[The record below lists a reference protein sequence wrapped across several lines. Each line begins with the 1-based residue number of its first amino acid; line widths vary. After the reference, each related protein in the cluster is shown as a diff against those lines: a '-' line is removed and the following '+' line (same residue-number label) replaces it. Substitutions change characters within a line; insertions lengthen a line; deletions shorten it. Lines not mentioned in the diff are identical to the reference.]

1 MIEHHLMALRARND
15 LSQDEERALREA
27 IGNPTDVK
35 ADTKII
41 RARQELK
48 ASTLLL
54 EGIACRY
61 KDLRNGE
68 RQITALHVAGD
79 FVDLHSFTLQRLD
92 HDIATLTPC
101 RIATV
106 PHEALRRITELHP
119 HLTRVYWFS
128 TNLDAAMHR
137 EWELSLGR
145 RTALARL
152 AHLLCEMFVR
162 FEIIG
167 LTEERSYP
175 FNLTQAE
182 LSECLGLTS
191 VHVNR
196 MLKQLREQQLA
207 TLKQGRVTILNWEA
221 LQKVAE
227 FDPAYLYL
235 EKRAR

>member
-1 MIEHHLMALRARND
+1 MIEHHLLALRARND
-15 LSQDEERALREA
+15 LGQDEERAIREA
-27 IGNPTDVK
+27 IGNPIDVK
-35 ADTKII
+35 ADTKLI

-48 ASTLLL
+48 VSTLLL

-68 RQITALHVAGD
+68 RQITALHIPGD
-79 FVDLHSFTLQRLD
+79 FVDLHSFTLKRLD
-92 HDIATLTPC
+92 HDIATLTAC

-106 PHEALRRITELHP
+106 PHEALHRITEVHP
-119 HLTRVYWFS
+119 HLTRIYWFS

-152 AHLLCEMFVR
+152 AHLLCEMFIR
-162 FEIIG
+162 FEIVG
-167 LTEERSYP
+167 LTDGSTYP
-175 FNLTQAE
+175 FNLTQADI
-182 LSECLGLTS
+182 SECLGLTS

-207 TLKQGRVTILNWEA
+207 TIRHGRVTILNWEQ

-235 EKRAR
+235 EKRPR